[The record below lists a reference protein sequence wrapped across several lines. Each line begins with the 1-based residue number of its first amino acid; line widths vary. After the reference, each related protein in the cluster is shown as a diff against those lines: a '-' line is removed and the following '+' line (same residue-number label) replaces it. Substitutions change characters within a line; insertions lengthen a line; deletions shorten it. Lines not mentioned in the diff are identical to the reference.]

1 MKFLK
6 KSTLRSSQVSLNRCC
21 IESLFLSKISQV
33 EYHPLWRNSSI
44 PGNHWTSYW
53 LPVENFSATLSN
65 FHPTGIF
72 RQRDDSLFHWN
83 LSVSLEEL
91 FHRSWKVKIKSDFTV
106 WPVSLRKRSINIHFL
121 NFHLPVNSPVH
132 DKSCSIISKLIA
144 IPGNEV
150 KKFVKN

>member
-21 IESLFLSKISQV
+21 IESLFLSKISRV

-91 FHRSWKVKIKSDFTV
+91 FHVREK
-106 WPVSLRKRSINIHFL
+106 
-121 NFHLPVNSPVH
+121 
-132 DKSCSIISKLIA
+132 SKLNQISPYDPFRLENVPSISIFWIFIYPLIRQSTINLA
-144 IPGNEV
+144 L
-150 KKFVKN
+150 

>member
-21 IESLFLSKISQV
+21 IESLLLSKISRV

-91 FHRSWKVKIKSDFTV
+91 FHVREK
-106 WPVSLRKRSINIHFL
+106 
-121 NFHLPVNSPVH
+121 
-132 DKSCSIISKLIA
+132 SKLNQISPYDPFRLENVPSISIFWIFIYPLIRQSTINLA
-144 IPGNEV
+144 L
-150 KKFVKN
+150 

>member
-21 IESLFLSKISQV
+21 IESLFLSKISRV

-91 FHRSWKVKIKSDFTV
+91 FHVREK
-106 WPVSLRKRSINIHFL
+106 
-121 NFHLPVNSPVH
+121 
-132 DKSCSIISKLIA
+132 SKLNQISPYDPFPLENVPSISIFWIFIYPLIRQSTINLA
-144 IPGNEV
+144 L
-150 KKFVKN
+150 